1 MMSMG
6 TWFFK
11 GKDITMEI
19 IRIQFAMKRILRI
32 VALSL
37 MELDNSH
44 KDSCK
49 INTQPVTAI

>member
-19 IRIQFAMKRILRI
+19 IRIQFAMKRILRT
-32 VALSL
+32 VGLSL
-37 MELDNSH
+37 MELENNPID
-44 KDSCK
+44 
-49 INTQPVTAI
+49 